1 MAEANKG
8 SLSSAEDLKSDFT
21 ALRGDLERLARDIA
35 ALAAQG
41 REAAL
46 RSGAEA
52 LSAVREQASELS
64 DDLSQRVRDNPI
76 TSCAVAAGI
85 GIALGLLI
93 GSRR

>member
-1 MAEANKG
+1 MAEPSKPAP
-8 SLSSAEDLKSDFT
+8 SSGEDLKSDFA
-21 ALRGDLERLARDIA
+21 ALRADFERLGRD
-35 ALAAQG
+35 LAAMASQG

-52 LSAVREQASELS
+52 LHVVREQAGELS
-64 DDLSQRVRDNPI
+64 DDLSQRVRNNPI

>member
-8 SLSSAEDLKSDFT
+8 SLSSAEDLKGDFT

-46 RSGAEA
+46 RGGAEA
-52 LSAVREQASELS
+52 LSAVREQAGELS

>member
-8 SLSSAEDLKSDFT
+8 LQSSAEDMKADFA
-21 ALRGDLERLARDIA
+21 ALRTDLERLGRDIA

-41 REAAL
+41 HQAAL

-52 LSAVREQASELS
+52 LSAVREQAGELS

>member
-8 SLSSAEDLKSDFT
+8 SLPASDDVKADLAALRSDFE
-21 ALRGDLERLARDIA
+21 RIGRDLA

-52 LSAVREQASELS
+52 LKSAREHASEIS

-76 TSCAVAAGI
+76 TSCAVAAGV

>member
-8 SLSSAEDLKSDFT
+8 SLLSGDDIKGDLA
-21 ALRGDLERLARDIA
+21 ALRADFERIGRDLA

-41 REAAL
+41 REAAV
-46 RSGAEA
+46 RGGAEA
-52 LSAVREQASELS
+52 LQMAREHAGELT
-64 DDLSQRVRDNPI
+64 DDLSQRVRNNPI

>member
-1 MAEANKG
+1 MAEANK
-8 SLSSAEDLKSDFT
+8 SAQASGEDLKADFA
-21 ALRGDLERLARDIA
+21 ALRADFERLGRD
-35 ALAAQG
+35 LAAMADQG

-46 RSGAEA
+46 RSGSEA
-52 LSAVREQASELS
+52 LHAVRAQAGELS